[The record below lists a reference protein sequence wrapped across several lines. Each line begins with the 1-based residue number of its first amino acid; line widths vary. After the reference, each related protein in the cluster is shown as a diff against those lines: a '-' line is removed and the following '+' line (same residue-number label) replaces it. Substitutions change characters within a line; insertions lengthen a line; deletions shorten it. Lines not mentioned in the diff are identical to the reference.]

1 VEVYTQG
8 LMDLGATLCTQRRP
22 VCLHCPVAEGCVARR
37 EGSPERYPLKTR
49 RGTRGRR
56 TNALLCLHQGRRC
69 WLVQRP
75 ATGVWAGLWSLPEF
89 DSADALQALV
99 DGWCGQG
106 QWLAPVQHAL
116 THFEWTLQPLAWTL
130 PARAALPRGLAEGRW
145 FEPAEAL
152 ALGLPAPIR
161 RLLEGS
167 VSGDG

>member
-1 VEVYTQG
+1 
-8 LMDLGATLCTQRRP
+8 
-22 VCLHCPVAEGCVARR
+22 
-37 EGSPERYPLKTR
+37 LKTR